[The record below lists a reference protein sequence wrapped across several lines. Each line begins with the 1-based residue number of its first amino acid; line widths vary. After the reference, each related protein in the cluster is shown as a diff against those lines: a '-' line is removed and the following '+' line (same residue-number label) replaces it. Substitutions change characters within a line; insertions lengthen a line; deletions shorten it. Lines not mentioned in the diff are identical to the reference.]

1 MPGYD
6 YEEKHYAEG
15 YTAVCGC
22 DEAGRGP
29 LCGPVVAAAVI
40 LPRGEIIEGLND
52 SKKLT
57 EKKREALFDVI
68 CERAVAYAIA
78 EASPEEIDEIN
89 ILNASLLAM
98 KRAVDALPVKAD
110 FALIDGNKS
119 RGFDIPTETVV
130 KGEVSGKEASLWE
143 REYEALNDLGAD
155 SAVKKLV
162 TEREEYVEGMG
173 VRTNGGVWEDF
184 PNPIRQIRPYRINL
198 DAALIQGF
206 YAGETDKGSPSYSF
220 VVLNKNIAAVLTGM
234 DADALA
240 SITSDVSVVIETD
253 SVNVTRISLTYDM
266 KSVALNGDN
275 KLEDCKATL
284 DAVYSYDLQSITLI
298 DKK

>member
-1 MPGYD
+1 M
-6 YEEKHYAEG
+6 
-15 YTAVCGC
+15 
-22 DEAGRGP
+22 
-29 LCGPVVAAAVI
+29 
-40 LPRGEIIEGLND
+40 
-52 SKKLT
+52 KKLIAILLVIACMLVMASCDMGGGEQPVDNT
-57 EKKREALFDVI
+57 ETQKVLDTLSEQIKKSAPSKSVVETV
-68 CERAVAYAIA
+68 VG
-78 EASPEEIDEIN
+78 N
-89 ILNASLLAM
+89 
-98 KRAVDALPVKAD
+98 
-110 FALIDGNKS
+110 ALIS
-119 RGFDIPTETVV
+119 LSSTETVV
-130 KGEVSGKEASLWE
+130 KGEVSGLDASLWE
-143 REYEALNDLGAD
+143 RQYEALNDLGAD

-173 VRTNGGVWEDF
+173 IRTNGGVWEDF

-206 YAGETDKGSPSYSF
+206 SAGETDEGSPSYEF
-220 VVLNKNIAAVLTGM
+220 VVPNKNIAAVLTGM

-253 SVNVTRISLTYDM
+253 GVNVTRISLTYDM

>member
-1 MPGYD
+1 M
-6 YEEKHYAEG
+6 
-15 YTAVCGC
+15 
-22 DEAGRGP
+22 
-29 LCGPVVAAAVI
+29 
-40 LPRGEIIEGLND
+40 
-52 SKKLT
+52 KKLISILLVIACMLVMASCEMGGGEQPPVDNT
-57 EKKREALFDVI
+57 ETQKVLDTLSEQIKKSAPSKSVVETVVGNELI
-68 CERAVAYAIA
+68 
-78 EASPEEIDEIN
+78 
-89 ILNASLLAM
+89 SLSS
-98 KRAVDALPVKAD
+98 K
-110 FALIDGNKS
+110 
-119 RGFDIPTETVV
+119 ETVV

-173 VRTNGGVWEDF
+173 IRTNGGVWEDF

-298 DKK
+298 DKN

>member
-1 MPGYD
+1 M
-6 YEEKHYAEG
+6 
-15 YTAVCGC
+15 
-22 DEAGRGP
+22 
-29 LCGPVVAAAVI
+29 
-40 LPRGEIIEGLND
+40 
-52 SKKLT
+52 KKLIAILLVIACMLVMASCDMGGGEQPVDNT
-57 EKKREALFDVI
+57 ETQKVLDTLSEQIKKSAPSKSVVDTVVGNELI
-68 CERAVAYAIA
+68 
-78 EASPEEIDEIN
+78 
-89 ILNASLLAM
+89 SL
-98 KRAVDALPVKAD
+98 
-110 FALIDGNKS
+110 S
-119 RGFDIPTETVV
+119 STETVV
-130 KGEVSGKEASLWE
+130 KGEVSGLDASLWE
-143 REYEALNDLGAD
+143 RQYEALNDLGAD

-173 VRTNGGVWEDF
+173 IRTNGGVWEDF

-206 YAGETDKGSPSYSF
+206 SAGETDEGSPSYEF
-220 VVLNKNIAAVLTGM
+220 VVPNKNIAAVLTGM

-253 SVNVTRISLTYDM
+253 GVNVTRISLTYDM